1 MKASEAIRT
10 RRSVRTFSDK
20 PLDPGTADRILAF
33 ADRAENPFDLAIEWK
48 IFLAA
53 EHPELTS
60 PVIVGAQAWIGGKMP
75 LGIGTRAEEAFGYS
89 FEKILLFAETL
100 GLGSTIIAGTMDRS
114 AFERAMK
121 LEDGWIM
128 PCVSPLGFP
137 AERMSLRETVMR
149 KGIRADTRLDFGEIF
164 FDGSFDKPL
173 APEKAGELAEVL
185 ELTRLSPSAV
195 NKQPWR
201 IVLDSSSDSVAP
213 RLHFYEKRG
222 KGYVASNGWDIQR
235 IDMGIALCHCVLALE
250 EQGLRPSVTAADP
263 GIALPDRENTSYCF
277 TVSAAPDRS
286 V

>member
-10 RRSVRTFSDK
+10 RRSVRTFSDR

-48 IFLAA
+48 IFPAA

-149 KGIRADTRLDFGEIF
+149 KGIRADTRLDFGELF

-201 IVLDSSSDSVAP
+201 VVLDGSAHTP

-222 KGYVASNGWDIQR
+222 KGYVAPNGWDIQR

-250 EQGLRPSVTAADP
+250 EQGLRPSVTEADP
-263 GIALPDRENTSYCF
+263 GIALPDPENMFYCF